1 MNTAIKLT
9 KENAR
14 LQAEIEEITKS
25 RRTQIAENKLKKENY
40 IRKNATILLE
50 GKPFKLDE
58 IDYRQTYWYED
69 CPYTPRWNTGD
80 KEIVEK
86 GKRRPHCASVYSGK
100 YSQGKWDKVFS
111 DFEATYGDSLEKYL
125 PPIIHDERK

>member
-14 LQAEIEEITKS
+14 LQAEIEEMTKS

-40 IRKNATILLE
+40 IRKNAVITIE
-50 GKPFKLDE
+50 GKDFKLDE
-58 IDYRQTYWYED
+58 IDYRQTYSYDD
-69 CPYTPRWNTGD
+69 CPYTPGWISGSL
-80 KEIVEK
+80 EINEK
-86 GKRRPHCASVYSGK
+86 GKHRPYFVSNCRYWK
-100 YSQGKWDKVFS
+100 TKWEKMFS
-111 DFEATYGDSLEKYL
+111 DFEVRYGDSLEKYL